1 MHRQA
6 KILATLGPATDGRV
20 AMSRLL
26 RAGADA
32 VRLNCSHGSKD
43 EIRNRVSLVHSLA
56 AEMGKF
62 IAIILDLQGPKIR
75 IGSFKEGSVVLK
87 KGQQF
92 IFDVKKRGLGD
103 SQSVG
108 VDYSGLAK
116 DCYPKDI
123 LLLDDGRLTMKV
135 RRTTV
140 SQVICEVITGG
151 ELKSRK
157 GINKKGGGLTAPAL
171 TKKDK
176 EDIRFAAELKVDYI
190 AVSFPRSAEDMEQ
203 ARRLVRRAGC
213 QAQLIAK
220 VERAEAV
227 KNLKTLEAL
236 VKASDGAM
244 IARGDLGVEIGDTGL
259 IAMQKNLIAMCR
271 RENRIAI
278 TATQMMETMIEN
290 PQPTRAEVFDV
301 ANAVLD
307 GTDVVMLSAE
317 TASGKHPHLVVETMA
332 RICRDASSYE
342 GGFFNPLTAI
352 PEKINEIPRALAI
365 SAIRMAKRIEGV
377 KALVSLTESGSTV
390 LSMSRINTRIPI
402 YALSRHKATL
412 RRMALYR
419 DVTPLYFEQ
428 PSKNEDQAVLNFLC
442 QRRLIKKG
450 DRILLTFGSQ
460 SFVSGMTNT
469 LIVLQV

>member
-6 KILATLGPATDGRV
+6 KILATLGPATDGRA
-20 AMSRLL
+20 AMYRLL

-32 VRLNCSHGSKD
+32 VRLNCSHGSRD
-43 EIRNRVSLVHSLA
+43 EIRERVSLVRSLS
-56 AEMGKF
+56 AELGKF
-62 IAIILDLQGPKIR
+62 TAIVLDLQGPKIR
-75 IGSFKEGSVVLK
+75 IGSFKEDGVVLRR
-87 KGQQF
+87 GQPF
-92 IFDVKKRGLGD
+92 VFDVKKRGLGD

-108 VDYSGLAK
+108 VDYGGLAK
-116 DCYPKDI
+116 DCRPGDI

-135 RRTTV
+135 CRTTS
-140 SQVICEVITGG
+140 SQVVCEVVLGG

-171 TKKDK
+171 TNKDK
-176 EDIRFAAELKVDYI
+176 EDIRFAAELDVDYI
-190 AVSFPRSAEDMEQ
+190 AVSFPRSASDMEQ
-203 ARRLVRRAGC
+203 ARHLARQAGC
-213 QAQLIAK
+213 QARLIAK

-236 VKASDGAM
+236 VQASDGAM

-317 TASGKHPHLVVETMA
+317 TASGRHPHLVVETMA
-332 RICRDASSYE
+332 RICRDSSAYA
-342 GGFFNPLTAI
+342 GDFFNPLTAM
-352 PEKINEIPRALAI
+352 PEQINEIPRALAI

-377 KALVSLTESGSTV
+377 KALVSLTETGSTV

-402 YALSRHKATL
+402 YALSRHEAAL

-419 DVTPLYFEQ
+419 DVIPLFFEQ
-428 PSKNEDQAVLNFLC
+428 PTKDEDQAVLDFLR

-450 DRILLTFGSQ
+450 DRVLLTFGSQ

-469 LIVLQV
+469 LRVLQA